1 MVMLANKIVML
12 AKSKLE
18 SKISKTLI
26 NNENNHN
33 DFETIIDEGKKF
45 KKHFLMQRNLTW
57 LRKEKNMY

>member
-33 DFETIIDEGKKF
+33 DFETIIDEGKKL
-45 KKHFLMQRNLTW
+45 KKHFLMQRNLT
-57 LRKEKNMY
+57 

>member
-45 KKHFLMQRNLTW
+45 KKHFLMQRNLT
-57 LRKEKNMY
+57 

>member
-45 KKHFLMQRNLTW
+45 KKHFLMQRN
-57 LRKEKNMY
+57 